1 MKRRNTRRVI
11 VLQGLRMPALD
22 HVASP
27 YAVEPPVSWAEVDDL
42 AKTAPPSAVIVLD
55 PYAGR
60 RSGEAFPRLHDL
72 LRRFPSLTVMAAFS
86 LESQTVGDVA
96 TLLEWGVA
104 EVVDTGTQQWVLD
117 AARQQRDC
125 PREWFG

>member
-11 VLQGLRMPALD
+11 VLQGLRLPALD
-22 HVASP
+22 HVADP
-27 YAVEPPVSWAEVDDL
+27 YAVEPPVSWAEVDGL

-60 RSGEAFPRLHDL
+60 RPGEAFPRLHDL

-96 TLLEWGVA
+96 TLLEW
-104 EVVDTGTQQWVLD
+104 
-117 AARQQRDC
+117 
-125 PREWFG
+125 